1 MTEKLKA
8 AAVEKLRQAG
18 VTVENENAI
27 NAICRDIAK
36 VTGKV
41 RSRGQAM
48 AKYMQAYIDMPD
60 PDEDAFIPQKATVPQ
75 WGRRAEYRPPA
86 HFRDHEIDKM
96 PRPIAMSGPGIGG
109 GNGMGRGR

>member
-18 VTVENENAI
+18 AIVENENAI

-48 AKYMQAYIDMPD
+48 AKYIEIYVNTPD
-60 PDEDAFIPQKATVPQ
+60 PDAEVFIPQKATVPQ
-75 WGRRAEYRPPA
+75 WGKRAEYRPPA
-86 HFRDHEIDKM
+86 HFRDDDIDQM

-109 GNGMGRGR
+109 DNGMGRGR

>member
-1 MTEKLKA
+1 MIEKLKE
-8 AAVEKLRQAG
+8 AAVQKLHQAG

-36 VTGKV
+36 VTGKA
-41 RSRGQAM
+41 RPRGQAM
-48 AKYMQAYIDMPD
+48 NKYVQAYIEMPD
-60 PDEDAFIPQKATVPQ
+60 SDEESFVPQKATVPQ

-109 GNGMGRGR
+109 VNGMGRGR